1 MSEADAST
9 SSGPRARTR
18 NSPGVA
24 ADAARLFVIAATMW
38 KACRREIESMFVG
51 CRNLSRRERRKKT
64 EMQSKELPMI
74 TQQAE
79 AVNGREKQ
87 NEKKTTAAGSLRNH
101 RLYFLAVSTPRGPTI
116 ALSHRFATRSA
127 SEPTHSLLRSAQHEQ
142 VRVACGVG
150 IRRTTVREGG
160 ATRSE

>member
-51 CRNLSRRERRKKT
+51 CRNT
-64 EMQSKELPMI
+64 PSKSAGAQEKDRSHSK
-74 TQQAE
+74 AE
-79 AVNGREKQ
+79 AVNGRESKIKCPQ
-87 NEKKTTAAGSLRNH
+87 KTLQPGRFGTTDSISSLSARH
-101 RLYFLAVSTPRGPTI
+101 AVQRSRSRTDSPLALRLSP
-116 ALSHRFATRSA
+116 
-127 SEPTHSLLRSAQHEQ
+127 LLRSAQHEQ